1 MDRLTSLTVFTRVV
15 DCGGFSAAAQRLNM
29 STTMVSNHVQALE
42 NRLGIRLLNRTT
54 RRVSLTDI
62 GREYYERCNQILA
75 ELEEADEAAS
85 AVQVIPRGMLRAH
98 CDTHI
103 VRFVA
108 PAIADFLADNPE
120 VSIDLRTGERMPDL
134 VEEGLDIAIRP
145 TPPPD
150 SSLIVRRL
158 STWRHVLCCAPSFL
172 RSHSA
177 PASLADLAGHNCL
190 RYANY
195 PFGDEWHFAGPDGKP
210 IAVRVSGNLISTS
223 AETLRQ
229 VTLKGGGLFLAA
241 SFIVADDLQAGRL
254 VTLLPEFRPV
264 EFAINAIYPH
274 RRHLTAKLRCFIDL
288 LADRFTEHRRWMN
301 PGTSND

>member
-1 MDRLTSLTVFTRVV
+1 MDRLTSLMVFTRVV

-42 NRLGIRLLNRTT
+42 NQLGVRLLNRTT
-54 RRVSLTDI
+54 RRVSLTDV
-62 GREYYERCNQILA
+62 GREYYERCHQILT

-85 AVQVIPRGMLRAH
+85 AVQVVPRGLLRAH

-134 VEEGLDIAIRP
+134 VEEGLDVAIRP

-150 SSLIVRRL
+150 SSVIVRRL
-158 STWRHVLCCAPSFL
+158 STWRHVLCCAPSYL
-172 RSHSA
+172 QSHPA
-177 PASLADLAGHNCL
+177 PASIADIAGHNCL

-195 PFGDEWHFAGPDGKP
+195 PFGDEWRFSGPDGKP
-210 IAVRVSGNLISTS
+210 IGVRVSGNLISTS

-241 SFIVADDLQAGRL
+241 SFIVAADLEAGRL
-254 VTLLPEFRPV
+254 VPLLPEFRPV

-274 RRHLTAKLRCFIDL
+274 RRHLTAKVRRFIDL
-288 LADRFTEHRRWMN
+288 LADRFTEHQRWMD
-301 PGTSND
+301 PSIPVS